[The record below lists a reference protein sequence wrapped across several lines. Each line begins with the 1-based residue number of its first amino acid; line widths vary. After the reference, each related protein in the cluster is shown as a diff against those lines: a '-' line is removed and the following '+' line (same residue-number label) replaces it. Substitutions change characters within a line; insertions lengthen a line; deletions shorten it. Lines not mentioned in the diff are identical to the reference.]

1 MIVGNLLI
9 IFPILVLSAE
19 LIARGA
25 EKLEE
30 FMGQGMAG
38 GIIMGLLTALPE
50 TIFVIIASIR
60 GEPYIALGSAI
71 GGNVMLFTFGVGL
84 LGIYNFLRWKKN
96 LVIAEDYSVEHRF
109 LIASTLLLLIVLIYG
124 SLDIYT
130 SIPLLSLYGY
140 YTYYRVRK
148 FVKEDREEP
157 ETEEIIKATLYLV
170 MGAFLLILFSEPFIG
185 DVAELSSYFHI
196 PSIWL
201 ALILTPLASE
211 LEETITAIRLTTT
224 SERGGSLAI
233 FDFVGSK
240 IQNATVLLAIVG
252 LFNNVSLQPGMS
264 EIVATLIANT
274 FAIFILMDKN
284 LGLKES
290 IMLLFVYFLVAYFTL
305 VF

>member
-1 MIVGNLLI
+1 MIVSNLLI

-109 LIASTLLLLIVLIYG
+109 LIASTMLLLIVLIYG

-140 YTYYRVRK
+140 YTYYRVKK
-148 FVKEDREEP
+148 FVKEDREEA
-157 ETEEIIKATLYLV
+157 ETEEIIKAALYLV
-170 MGAFLLILFSEPFIG
+170 LGAFLLILFSEPFIS

-201 ALILTPLASE
+201 ALILSPLAGE

-252 LFNNVSLQPGMS
+252 LFNDVRLQPGMS

-274 FAIFILMDKN
+274 FAIFILMDKK